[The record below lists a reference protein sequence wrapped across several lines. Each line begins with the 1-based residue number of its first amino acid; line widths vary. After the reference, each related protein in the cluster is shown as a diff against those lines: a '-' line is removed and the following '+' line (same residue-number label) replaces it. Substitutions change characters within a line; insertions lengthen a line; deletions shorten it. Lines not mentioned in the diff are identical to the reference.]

1 MIDIESG
8 GVESNDQ
15 TEESL
20 TMSSNSSNLR
30 RRPQAQHIKDD
41 EAIATKS
48 KNQDFV
54 KQYKQSLIE
63 EDDDK
68 IMKDAIMKQH
78 KEMNK
83 QQMGN
88 QMTMILFL
96 VGFVGLLYIYA
107 SNASE
112 DPSSNK
118 SGLAKALG
126 ILLGLNKR
134 TKVMLP
140 TGSRIISTTSIQKS
154 DLDQFL
160 YPSWPWRSNDSKFLI
175 PGNEKGRQIQKILHR
190 RSILKKD
197 RHIDVEIFDETDVI
211 SFLSSET
218 GQRCNNVLNTEV
230 SIVERYKSFQKE
242 ETRNMV
248 FAWCMLFTKEAFGFL
263 DLDNFE
269 VHLQASLIHGI
280 ATGKIENFILDSR
293 KIQINDGND
302 DTTLVTSI
310 IFPGSSSNI
319 ARDMLKYFLTVN
331 NTNEDQLLKDSVH
344 QMNSI
349 IDREKDRWT
358 LPSTNCVNLRH
369 GITIAEICTS
379 DYCCEVMKS
388 F

>member
-20 TMSSNSSNLR
+20 TMSSSSNLR

-41 EAIATKS
+41 EAIATKN

-68 IMKDAIMKQH
+68 IFKDAIMKQH

-96 VGFVGLLYIYA
+96 VGFVALLYIYA

-126 ILLGLNKR
+126 ILLGINKR

-140 TGSRIISTTSIQKS
+140 AGSRIISTTSIQKS

-197 RHIDVEIFDETDVI
+197 RNINVEIFDETDVL

-218 GQRCNNVLNTEV
+218 GQRCNNTQV
-230 SIVERYKSFQKE
+230 SIVDHYKSFQME
-242 ETRNMV
+242 ETKNMV

-263 DLDNFE
+263 DLDHFE

-280 ATGKIENFILDSR
+280 TTGKIKNFILDSR
-293 KIQINDGND
+293 NMQVSDGSD
-302 DTTLVTSI
+302 DTKLVTSI
-310 IFPGSSSNI
+310 IFPGPSSNI
-319 ARDMLKYFLTVN
+319 ARDMLKYFMTSDN
-331 NTNEDQLLKDSVH
+331 SNEEQLLTDSVDV
-344 QMNSI
+344 MNEI
-349 IDREKDRWT
+349 IDREKDQWT
-358 LPSTNCVNLRH
+358 LPRTNCVNLRH
-369 GITIAEICTS
+369 GITMADICGS
-379 DYCCEVMKS
+379 DYCCEVMYSRK
-388 F
+388 